1 MSPLVL
7 NRDDVPSRDAGLP
20 PDDEGRALVDRLYA
34 DHGAML
40 LSYVTRLTS
49 DPYQAED
56 VVQET
61 MLRAWRN
68 AGRLTSGRGSVAG
81 WLMRVAHNICVDRFR
96 ARRARPD
103 EVAADAAAAPF
114 LEDHASAVV
123 DSVVVAKAL
132 SRLGPAHREVL
143 GVVYFADRT
152 AAEAAELLGLPVGTV
167 KSRVHHALRRLRLH
181 IDELMDD
188 PA

>member
-1 MSPLVL
+1 MAPLMVE
-7 NRDDVPSRDAGLP
+7 RGGRPTGPTGRP
-20 PDDEGRALVDRLYA
+20 PEELVHRLYA
-34 DHGAML
+34 DHGASL
-40 LSYVTRLTS
+40 LAYVTRRLS

-61 MLRAWRN
+61 MLRAWRH
-68 AGRLTSGRGSVAG
+68 AEHLSPERGSVAG
-81 WLMRVAHNICVDRFR
+81 WLTRVAHNICVDRMR

-103 EVAADAAAAPF
+103 EVAPDPEMPRS

-123 DSVVVAKAL
+123 DSVLVTEAL
-132 SRLGPAHREVL
+132 SRLSKAHREVL
-143 GVVYFADRT
+143 LLVYIADRP
-152 AAEAAELLGLPVGTV
+152 AAEAAAMLGLPVGTV

-181 IDELMDD
+181 IDELMDE